1 MNATV
6 RALSLTPV
14 KGTRIRPA
22 EAIELGPTGAA
33 GDRRF
38 YVIDDRGRMV
48 NGKVVV
54 GLQTV
59 VADWSEDTLEL
70 ALTFPGGRRAA
81 GIVDRG
87 EPVSTSF
94 SSHPREA
101 TLPPGPWADA
111 LSEHFGRPLRL
122 VRTDSAVD
130 RGCDGAVSLISCASV
145 SRLAEVAA
153 CDAVDPR
160 RFRMLIEIDG
170 IDAHAEDGWVG
181 RRVRVG
187 DAELAFHGHVGRC
200 AITTRDPETAQTD
213 LPTLDLLRS
222 YRGALATTEPL
233 PFGIYGE
240 VLSPGA
246 VALGDPVEPLDG

>member
-1 MNATV
+1 VISVT
-6 RALSLTPV
+6 ALSTTPI
-14 KGTRIRPA
+14 KGTRLRTV
-22 EAIELGPTGAA
+22 EEIELGPTGAR

-54 GLQTV
+54 DLQTV
-59 VADWSEDTLEL
+59 TSDWSEDTHEL
-70 ALTFPGGRRAA
+70 ALRFPDGSRVAAVVDGGPVVATTF
-81 GIVDRG
+81 
-87 EPVSTSF
+87 F
-94 SSHPREA
+94 SVPREGVV
-101 TLPPGPWADA
+101 PDGPWSEA

-130 RGCDGAVSLISCASV
+130 RGPGGAASLISSASMA
-145 SRLAEVAA
+145 RLAEVAS

-160 RFRMLIEIDG
+160 RFRMLIEVDG
-170 IDAHAEDGWVG
+170 LKAHAEDGWVG

-187 DAELAFHGHVGRC
+187 DAELAFNGHVGRC
-200 AITTRDPETAQTD
+200 AITQRDPETAERD

-222 YRGALATTEPL
+222 YRGELETTEPL

-240 VLSPGA
+240 VVCGGR
-246 VALGDPVEPLDG
+246 VAIGDPVQPL